1 MRTSAW
7 GEIPKSK
14 IQIPNKFQSSKSKR
28 ATAAGWPDLNFAA
41 WNLFG
46 IWILGFGISAASPAL
61 AQPFRL
67 PTANNAL
74 FERGNEEKFFVGTS
88 GKPWQSGTFGCV
100 RSEGYQMHE
109 GLDIRAIKRD
119 KRGEPLD
126 PVIASCDGTVS
137 YINKRAGASNYGKYV
152 VLKHV
157 VEGIEVFTLYAHL
170 SDFASGLA
178 PGKPVKAGETIAT
191 MGRTSNTRERISTER
206 AHVHFE
212 INLFVSDRFS
222 TWYRKEHPKEP
233 DDHGIWN
240 GVNLIGLDPR
250 LILLEQEAQGAK
262 FSLLK
267 FIKTRPE
274 LCRVIVRDANFSFP
288 KRYSMLIRPNPLA
301 QKEGVAGY
309 EIALDANAVPIQLTP
324 RAASEL
330 KSKQRYQLY
339 SVNAAEEDKNPCR
352 KLVARR
358 GNAWEL
364 TNHGITFLNL
374 LTE

>member
-1 MRTSAW
+1 MKLKASNR
-7 GEIPKSK
+7 
-14 IQIPNKFQSSKSKR
+14 
-28 ATAAGWPDLNFAA
+28 L
-41 WNLFG
+41 G
-46 IWILGFGISAASPAL
+46 IWILGFGFFATFPAL
-61 AQPFRL
+61 SQPFQL
-67 PTANNAL
+67 PTANRTL
-74 FERGNEEKFFVGTS
+74 FEKDGEEKFFVGTT

-109 GLDIRAIKRD
+109 GLDIRCVKRD

-126 PVIASCDGTVS
+126 SVMASCDGTVA

-152 VLKHV
+152 VLKHTI
-157 VEGIEVFTLYAHL
+157 EGLEIFTLYAHL
-170 SDFASGLA
+170 SDFAAGLA
-178 PGKPVKAGETIAT
+178 VGKSVKAGDVIAT
-191 MGRTSNTRERISTER
+191 MGRTSNTRERISPER

-212 INLFVSDRFS
+212 INLFVTDRFPA
-222 TWYRKEHPKEP
+222 WYKKEHPKEP

-240 GVNLIGLDPR
+240 GANLIGLDPR
-250 LILLEQEAQGAK
+250 LILLEQQTQGAK

-288 KRYSMLIRPNPLA
+288 KRYAALIRPNPLA

-330 KSKQRYQLY
+330 KSKQRYQLF
-339 SVNAAEEDKNPCR
+339 SVNPEEEDKNPCR

-364 TNHGITFLNL
+364 TNQGITFLNL

>member
-1 MRTSAW
+1 MRTRAFPRIQNLRYPSPCSDSAATGW
-7 GEIPKSK
+7 LRLKSGLGHWLR
-14 IQIPNKFQSSKSKR
+14 ISIF
-28 ATAAGWPDLNFAA
+28 
-41 WNLFG
+41 
-46 IWILGFGISAASPAL
+46 GFGISVATPGF
-61 AQPFRL
+61 AQPFQL
-67 PTANNAL
+67 PTANRAL
-74 FERGNEEKFFVGTS
+74 FEKDGNEKFFVGTT
-88 GKPWQSGTFGCV
+88 GKPWQNGTFGCV

-109 GLDIRAIKRD
+109 GLDIRCLKRD

-126 PVIASCDGTVS
+126 LVMASCDGTVA
-137 YINKRAGASNYGKYV
+137 YVNKRVGASNYGKYV

-157 VEGIEVFTLYAHL
+157 IEGMEIFTLYAHL

-178 PGKPVKAGETIAT
+178 AGKSVKAGETIAT
-191 MGRTSNTRERISTER
+191 MGRTSNTRERISLER

-222 TWYRKEHPKEP
+222 TWYKKEHPKEP

-240 GVNLIGLDPR
+240 GVNLLGLDPR
-250 LILLEQEAQGAK
+250 LILLEQQAQGTK

-267 FIKTRPE
+267 FIKSRPE

-288 KRYSMLIRPNPLA
+288 KRYPMLIRPNPLA

-330 KSKQRYQLY
+330 KSKQRYQLF

-352 KLVARR
+352 KLVTRR
-358 GNAWEL
+358 GNEWEL